1 MFKLNNELARTTHES
16 GATSTFFIS
25 ENIGVDRLDGGDID
39 KIHALLVD
47 ICQEMDFNCFENID
61 QDAAKQ
67 IGVLSGPVTW
77 SLVVDVYQ
85 NLILNTFYNLVEKNF
100 GELASAYIDITT
112 LGLMVGS
119 EKISHKQS
127 FFDSMESFELHQRIL
142 DQSCLEQ
149 RQVLSNPEGY
159 QSFLKVSDV
168 VFGLN
173 EEQLKDMESMVC
185 DQEQCLSNETFQKL
199 QTLAP
204 TLSTKDLL
212 QVLASLVQTKGLLL
226 RQGL

>member
-1 MFKLNNELARTTHES
+1 MFKLNNELARTTHGS
-16 GATSTFFIS
+16 GANSTSFIP

-39 KIHALLVD
+39 QIHALLVD

-67 IGVLSGPVTW
+67 IGVLSVPVTW

-100 GELASAYIDITT
+100 GELASSYIDVTT
-112 LGLMVGS
+112 LGVMVGS
-119 EKISHKQS
+119 EKINHKQS

-142 DQSCLEQ
+142 VQSCLEQ
-149 RQVLSNPEGY
+149 RQMLDSPEGY

-168 VFGLN
+168 VFGLS
-173 EEQLKDMESMVC
+173 EDQLKDMESLVC
-185 DQEQCLSNETFQKL
+185 NQEECLSNETFKKL

-204 TLSTKDLL
+204 DLPPKDLF
-212 QVLASLVQTKGLLL
+212 QVLANLVQTKGLLL